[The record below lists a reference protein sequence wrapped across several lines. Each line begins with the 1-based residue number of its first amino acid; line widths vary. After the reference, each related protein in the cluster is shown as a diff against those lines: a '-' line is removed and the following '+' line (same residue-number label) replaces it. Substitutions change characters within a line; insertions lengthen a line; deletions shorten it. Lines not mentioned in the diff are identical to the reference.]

1 MTAEPVPS
9 SASAPSPTT
18 TITVSVNGAPRTAT
32 IDSRML
38 LIHFIRE
45 ELRLTGGHVGC
56 VSGRCGCCTV
66 LLNSQPVK
74 ACLVL
79 AVQADRGTLTTI
91 EGLSPGPDALHPIQQ
106 AFWDRDAAE
115 CGYCTPGM
123 IMAAYGLLTNNP
135 RACNEEIREA
145 ISGNLCRCTGYR
157 NIVRAIEQAR
167 DDLAGQQGV
176 V

>member
-9 SASAPSPTT
+9 SASAPSPTA

-79 AVQADRGTLTTI
+79 AVQAQ
-91 EGLSPGPDALHPIQQ
+91 S
-106 AFWDRDAAE
+106 
-115 CGYCTPGM
+115 
-123 IMAAYGLLTNNP
+123 
-135 RACNEEIREA
+135 
-145 ISGNLCRCTGYR
+145 
-157 NIVRAIEQAR
+157 
-167 DDLAGQQGV
+167 
-176 V
+176 